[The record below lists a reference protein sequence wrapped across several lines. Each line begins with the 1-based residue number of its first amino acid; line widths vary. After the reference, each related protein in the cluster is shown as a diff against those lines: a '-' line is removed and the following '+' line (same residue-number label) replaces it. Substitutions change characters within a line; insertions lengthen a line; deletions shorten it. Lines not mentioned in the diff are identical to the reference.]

1 VRFEHVPAVLEAP
14 HGLLEGP
21 CVLGGAIVFS
31 EVLADGVFRLN
42 PDDSVDGGL
51 QRHRQLP

>member
-1 VRFEHVPAVLEAP
+1 
-14 HGLLEGP
+14 
-21 CVLGGAIVFS
+21 VFS